1 MFCQKTV
8 DKVSK
13 KDIREFL
20 YNLKEKNK
28 AGNTLNVHLNSL
40 KFLFEEILGKR
51 MKINIRYSKVPEKLP
66 IVLSKE
72 EIKKLFNAIEN
83 PKHKLMIQLMYSSG
97 LRVSELINLRVEDLR
112 LEEGY
117 GYVRQGKGNKDRIL
131 SLQQILKKASKKA
144 RLNKKVSPHT
154 LRHSFATHL
163 IEHGYSLIDVQVL
176 LGHKS
181 PETTF
186 SYLHSSTPKLLNIK
200 SPLDYL

>member
-1 MFCQKTV
+1 M
-8 DKVSK
+8 
-13 KDIREFL
+13 

-131 SLQQILKKASKKA
+131 
-144 RLNKKVSPHT
+144 
-154 LRHSFATHL
+154 
-163 IEHGYSLIDVQVL
+163 
-176 LGHKS
+176 
-181 PETTF
+181 
-186 SYLHSSTPKLLNIK
+186 
-200 SPLDYL
+200 